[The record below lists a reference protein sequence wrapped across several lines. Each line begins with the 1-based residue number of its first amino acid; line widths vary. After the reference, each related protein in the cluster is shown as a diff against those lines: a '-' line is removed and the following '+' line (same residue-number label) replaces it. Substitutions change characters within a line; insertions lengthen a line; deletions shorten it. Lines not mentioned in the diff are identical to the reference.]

1 MKIRKTILFSES
13 QGENA
18 KMQLKYQGFISTIY
32 SNLCPDGVVA
42 YHLALSKNL
51 KWGFAKRPGPG
62 FKSFTSHNIFT
73 MALKSESPGQGV
85 IKKMPKFGPVAQL
98 GRAPAF

>member
-1 MKIRKTILFSES
+1 
-13 QGENA
+13 
-18 KMQLKYQGFISTIY
+18 MQLKYPEFIATIY
-32 SNLCPDGVVA
+32 LHLCPDGVVA
-42 YHLALSKNL
+42 YHLALSENL
-51 KWGFAKRPGPG
+51 YLGFAKRPGPG
-62 FKSFTSHNIFT
+62 FKSFTSHNLFA